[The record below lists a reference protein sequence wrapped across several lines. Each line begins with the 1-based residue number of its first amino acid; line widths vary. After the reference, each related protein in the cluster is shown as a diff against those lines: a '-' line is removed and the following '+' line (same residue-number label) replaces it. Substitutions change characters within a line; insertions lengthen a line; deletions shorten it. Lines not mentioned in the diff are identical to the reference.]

1 MLEKYNDKELKFKN
15 LTEEEKKSRGIL
27 GRLYGPCAS
36 TIKAT
41 RNGRYYSNEL
51 WEKVFTNPIT
61 KELLEKGGI
70 PGELD
75 HPTDRLETDSSKIA
89 IMMPEAPKKD
99 ENGELI
105 GYWDIID
112 TPCGRIAYA
121 LAKYGFKF
129 GISSRGNG
137 ETEQDLDGNESVNP
151 DTYDFSAFDLVLIP
165 ACEDARLSM
174 VTEGLQKDNLK
185 SYLKEELDKAT
196 PQDKKIMEQ
205 SLKDLKID
213 YSDSNESSNIN
224 KSAAKD
230 TGADLVKTLQ
240 ESLLAKEKADTV
252 ITQLQEK
259 LSVCYAKE
267 AKYEEDISNY
277 KATIKQLS
285 ESKEKVAL
293 LQNKVKTLTEELG
306 KKDTLI
312 QNNKIKLE
320 ALERRNKI
328 SLSTTSTLNEN
339 LSTTETQ
346 LRKANQRVNILT
358 EKLRMADSHYEQEK
372 QSLTESYENL
382 KKDYTLKQ
390 NEYTTKLSK
399 ANTLVEQYRG
409 TAKRAVD
416 KYIESKATALGINA
430 SEVKKKLPENYSF
443 NDIDNICESLSD
455 YSLQI
460 NSLPFDVSAVKKVS
474 ITESKKLPQTI
485 IGENKFDGDEVDDS
499 LIRLARNLSQ
509 N

>member
-137 ETEQDLDGNESVNP
+137 ETEQGLDGNESVNP

-185 SYLKEELDKAT
+185 SYLKEELNKAT

-213 YSDSNESSNIN
+213 YSDSNESSNID

-240 ESLLAKEKADTV
+240 ESLLAKEKADTM

-267 AKYEEDISNY
+267 AKVEEDVEKY
-277 KATIKQLS
+277 KTAIRNLS
-285 ESKEKVAL
+285 ESASKAKAL
-293 LQNKVKTLTEELG
+293 EVKYLNLNEELS
-306 KKDTLI
+306 KRDSIIQDKD
-312 QNNKIKLE
+312 KE
-320 ALERRNKI
+320 I
-328 SLSTTSTLNEN
+328 SRITESKSREIRHQQSLNETITN
-339 LSTTETQ
+339 KDKALREKDLLIEKLNREIKSIQSDKLNKENSLNESLEE
-346 LRKANQRVNILT
+346 LRKDLT
-358 EKLRMADSHYEQEK
+358 IKTA
-372 QSLTESYENL
+372 
-382 KKDYTLKQ
+382 
-390 NEYTTKLSK
+390 EYRTKLS
-399 ANTLVEQYRG
+399 NSNQLVERYRE
-409 TAKRAVD
+409 TAKTAVN
-416 KYIESKATALGINA
+416 KYIDSQALRLGINA
-430 SEVKKKLPENYSF
+430 EEVKNKLPNNYSF
-443 NDIDNICESLSD
+443 NDIDRICESLSRFNLAVNNLPL
-455 YSLQI
+455 SLQ
-460 NSLPFDVSAVKKVS
+460 KKETKIKV
-474 ITESKKLPQTI
+474 TESVEPLLGSNLDDTI
-485 IGENKFDGDEVDDS
+485 DDG
-499 LIRLARNLSQ
+499 LLRIANLK
-509 N
+509 